1 MNTIKTELG
10 YFLPITSPEGLKE
23 LRWQQTPFSE
33 RPHKQDV
40 NQNVS
45 CETIEQ
51 LEKYLSGELTHFSIV
66 IDFSSWTAAMTR
78 WFKTLTL
85 IPYGQTTSYQGLAKQ
100 WGNVKAARAAGQ
112 ACRRNPIPIIVPCHR
127 VLKKNGSIRQYSGGS
142 KENPTAVDNLARK
155 QWLLSLEIG
164 SN

>member
-10 YFLPITSPEGLKE
+10 YFLPITSPKGLKE

-33 RPHKQDV
+33 TPHEQDV

-51 LEKYLSGELTHFSIV
+51 LEKYLSGELTNFSIE
-66 IDFSSWTAAMTR
+66 IDFSGWTAAMTR

-100 WGNVKAARAAGQ
+100 WGNIKAARAAGQ
-112 ACRRNPIPIIVPCHR
+112 ACRKNPIPIIIPCHR
-127 VLKKNGSIRQYSGGS
+127 VLKKNGTICRYSGGS
-142 KENPTAVDNLARK
+142 KENPTAVNNLARK
-155 QWLLSLEIG
+155 RWLLNLEIG